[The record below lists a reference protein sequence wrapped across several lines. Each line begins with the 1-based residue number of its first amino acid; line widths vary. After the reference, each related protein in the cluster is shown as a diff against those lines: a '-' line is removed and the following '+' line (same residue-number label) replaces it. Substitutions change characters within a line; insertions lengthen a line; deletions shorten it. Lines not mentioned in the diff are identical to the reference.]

1 MPLQIGD
8 DSSQGWRA
16 VKDLRVGDLEVH
28 AVVIPEGNSW
38 VELWRRV
45 PFDVEMTSSQTLIVP
60 TWAVY
65 VNIILLGGGGG
76 GAGGNGANNAPGR
89 GGSAGSWQGTIR
101 KVQPGEGLVF
111 TIGAGGAGG
120 RTEKASGGTGGTTS
134 VTSSGYTMKAYG
146 GAGGLG
152 TGSTSTAKG
161 EDASKFDYGGMQA
174 TGGSGGTMGN
184 VGETPGG
191 GGGGGAG
198 GIFGK
203 WSPGKPGGRGGAWVR
218 FRSA

>member
-8 DSSQGWRA
+8 DSTQGWRA

-28 AVVIPEGNSW
+28 TVLIPEGKSW

-45 PFDVEMTSSQTLIVP
+45 PFDMQITSSTTLVTP
-60 TWAVY
+60 TWALY
-65 VNIILLGGGGG
+65 TDIILIGGGGG
-76 GAGGNGANNAPGR
+76 GAGGSGAVSNSGR
-89 GGSAGSWQGTIR
+89 GGKAGNWQGAIR
-101 KVQPGEGLVF
+101 KAQPGEGIVF

-120 RTEKASGGTGGTTS
+120 NTESGSGGTGGTTS
-134 VTSSGYTMKAYG
+134 VTSSGYKINAYG
-146 GAGGLG
+146 GDGGVG
-152 TGSTSTAKG
+152 TSTSANARG
-161 EDASKFDYGGMQA
+161 EDASNFDYGGMRA
-174 TGGSGGTMGN
+174 TGGSGGTQGN
-184 VGETPGG
+184 VGQVPGG

-198 GIFGK
+198 GIFGR

>member
-8 DSSQGWRA
+8 DSSQGWLA

-28 AVVIPEGNSW
+28 SVVIPEGNSW

-45 PFDVEMTSSQTLIVP
+45 PFDMEITSSTTLVTP
-60 TWAVY
+60 TWALY

-76 GAGGNGANNAPGR
+76 GAGGSGAVSNSGR
-89 GGSAGSWQGTIR
+89 GGKAGNWNGIIR
-101 KVQPGEGLVF
+101 KAQPGEGLVF

-120 RTEKASGGTGGTTS
+120 STESGSGGTGGTTS
-134 VTSSGYTMKAYG
+134 VTSSGYKMIAYG
-146 GAGGLG
+146 GDGGVG
-152 TGSTSTAKG
+152 TSTSANAKG

-174 TGGSGGTMGN
+174 TGGSGGTQGN
-184 VGETPGG
+184 AGQAPGG

-198 GIFGK
+198 GIFGR

>member
-8 DSSQGWRA
+8 DSTQGWRA
-16 VKDLRVGDLEVH
+16 VTDLRVGDLEVH

-45 PFDVEMTSSQTLIVP
+45 PFDMEITSSTTLLTP
-60 TWAVY
+60 TWALY

-76 GAGGNGANNAPGR
+76 GAGGSGAINAPGR

-101 KVQPGEGLVF
+101 KARPGEGLVF

-120 RTEKASGGTGGTTS
+120 KTEKGSGSTGGTTS

-161 EDASKFDYGGMQA
+161 EDALKFDYGGIQA
-174 TGGSGGTMGN
+174 TGGDGGTMGN
-184 VGETPGG
+184 AGQAPGG

-198 GIFGK
+198 GVFGS
-203 WSPGKPGGRGGAWVR
+203 WKPGQAGGKGGAWVR

>member
-28 AVVIPEGNSW
+28 AVVMPKGKSW

-45 PFDVEMTSSQTLIVP
+45 PFEVEITSSQTLIIP
-60 TWAVY
+60 TWALY
-65 VNIILLGGGGG
+65 ADIILIGGGGG
-76 GAGGNGANNAPGR
+76 GAGGSGAVADSGR
-89 GGSAGSWQGTIR
+89 GGKAGNWRSISR
-101 KVQPGEGLVF
+101 HVQPGQGMVF

-120 RTEKASGGTGGTTS
+120 NTESGTGGTGGTTS
-134 VTSSGYTMKAYG
+134 VALEDYSLRATG
-146 GAGGLG
+146 GAGGVG
-152 TGSTSTAKG
+152 TSTSANAKG
-161 EDASKFDYGGMQA
+161 EDALLYEHGTWRVEGGD
-174 TGGSGGTMGN
+174 GGTQGN
-184 VGETPGG
+184 AGQAPGG

-198 GIFGK
+198 GIFGR
-203 WSPGKPGGRGGAWVR
+203 WKPGQAGGKGGAWVR

>member
-28 AVVIPEGNSW
+28 TVVIPKGKSW

-45 PFDVEMTSSQTLIVP
+45 PFEVEITSSQTLIIP
-60 TWAVY
+60 TWALY
-65 VNIILLGGGGG
+65 ADIILIGGGGG
-76 GAGGNGANNAPGR
+76 GAGGSGAVADSGR
-89 GGSAGSWQGTIR
+89 GGKAGNWQGISR
-101 KVQPGEGLVF
+101 HVQPGQGMVF

-120 RTEKASGGTGGTTS
+120 NTESGTGGTGGTTS
-134 VTSSGYTMKAYG
+134 VALEDYSLRATG
-146 GAGGLG
+146 GAGGVG
-152 TGSTSTAKG
+152 TSTSANAQG
-161 EDASKFDYGGMQA
+161 EDALIYEQGSWRVEGGD
-174 TGGSGGTMGN
+174 GGTQGN
-184 VGETPGG
+184 AGQAPGG

-198 GIFGK
+198 GVFGR

>member
-28 AVVIPEGNSW
+28 TVVIPEGNSW

-45 PFDVEMTSSQTLIVP
+45 PFEVATSSSQTLIVP
-60 TWAVY
+60 TWALY
-65 VNIILLGGGGG
+65 ADIILIGGGGG
-76 GAGGNGANNAPGR
+76 GAGGSGAVSDSGR
-89 GGSAGSWQGTIR
+89 GGKAGNWQGISR
-101 KVQPGEGLVF
+101 RVQPGQGMVF

-120 RTEKASGGTGGTTS
+120 ATESGTGGTGGTTS
-134 VTSSGYTMKAYG
+134 VALEDYSLRATG
-146 GAGGLG
+146 GAGGVG
-152 TGSTSTAKG
+152 TSTSANARG
-161 EDASKFDYGGMQA
+161 EDALFYEQGTWRVEGGD
-174 TGGSGGTMGN
+174 GGTQGN
-184 VGETPGG
+184 AGQVPGG

-198 GIFGK
+198 GIFGR

>member
-8 DSSQGWRA
+8 DSTQGWRA

-28 AVVIPEGNSW
+28 TVVIPEGNSW

-45 PFDVEMTSSQTLIVP
+45 PIDMEITSSTTLVTP
-60 TWAVY
+60 TWALY
-65 VNIILLGGGGG
+65 ADIILIGGGGG
-76 GAGGNGANNAPGR
+76 GAGGSGAVSNPGR
-89 GGSAGSWQGTIR
+89 GGKAGNWQGISR
-101 KVQPGEGLVF
+101 RVQPGQGMVF

-120 RTEKASGGTGGTTS
+120 NTESGTGGTGGTTS
-134 VTSSGYTMKAYG
+134 VALEDYSLRATG
-146 GAGGLG
+146 GAGGFG
-152 TGSTSTAKG
+152 TQNSASARG
-161 EDASKFDYGGMQA
+161 EDALLYEQGTWRV
-174 TGGSGGTMGN
+174 TGGDGGTLGN
-184 VGETPGG
+184 AGQAPGG

-198 GIFGK
+198 GIFGR